1 MLERGEATAED
12 IDQAMELGTGHRE
25 WLFRVQGSSLARERL
40 IRSPDHSHGGM

>member
-25 WLFRVQGSSLARERL
+25 FHVLR
-40 IRSPDHSHGGM
+40 

>member
-25 WLFRVQGSSLARERL
+25 YPFVRFPTYGEH
-40 IRSPDHSHGGM
+40 I